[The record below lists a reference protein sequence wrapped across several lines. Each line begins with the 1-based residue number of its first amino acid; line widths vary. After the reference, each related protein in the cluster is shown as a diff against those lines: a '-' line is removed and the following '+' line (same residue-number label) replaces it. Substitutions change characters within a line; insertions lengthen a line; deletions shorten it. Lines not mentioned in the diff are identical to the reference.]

1 MNDCPSE
8 ARHPVDQP
16 QADWFIRAVG
26 EFKPGKAEIVKAL
39 LPTLPKSLQPEF
51 LLLIEKLDDLGSD
64 AISAD
69 MKIILINA
77 LNHTHDIRAL
87 RGDVRQLGEKNKALQ
102 DQLKLLIENHDG
114 ATKRTTESAA
124 NLYEAVSD
132 ENGPILS
139 SLTKVDH
146 NVCTKALIMNALRGD
161 IENLGARLYLME
173 HRNQRLPWIMA
184 AILVVSMII
193 IGCVS

>member
-1 MNDCPSE
+1 MTDRNSE
-8 ARHPVDQP
+8 ALQPVDQP
-16 QADWFIRAVG
+16 QADWFVRAVG

-51 LLLIEKLDDLGSD
+51 LLLVEKLDDLGSD

-77 LNHTHDIRAL
+77 LNHTHDIRSL
-87 RGDVRQLGEKNKALQ
+87 RGHVRQLGEEINALQ
-102 DQLKLLIENHDG
+102 EQLKMLIEIHDD
-114 ATKRTTESAA
+114 ASKRSTESAA

-139 SLTKVDH
+139 SMKKVDD
-146 NVCTKALIMNALRGD
+146 NVCTKALVINALRGD
-161 IENLGARLYLME
+161 IANLGARLELMQQ
-173 HRNQRLPWIMA
+173 RSQRLPWMIT

>member
-1 MNDCPSE
+1 MNDHPSE
-8 ARHPVDQP
+8 ARQPVDQP
-16 QADWFIRAVG
+16 KADWFVRAAG
-26 EFKPGKAEIVKAL
+26 EFRPGKAEIVKAL

-51 LLLIEKLDDLGSD
+51 LLLVEKLDDLGSD
-64 AISAD
+64 SISAD
-69 MKIILINA
+69 MTIILINA

-102 DQLKLLIENHDG
+102 EQLKLLIENHDG
-114 ATKRTTESAA
+114 ASKRSTESAA

-139 SLTKVDH
+139 SMKKVDH
-146 NVCTKALIMNALRGD
+146 NVCTKALVINALRGD
-161 IENLGARLYLME
+161 VANLGARLELME
-173 HRNQRLPWIMA
+173 QRSQRLPWMMA

>member
-1 MNDCPSE
+1 MNDRPSE
-8 ARHPVDQP
+8 ARQPADQP

-26 EFKPGKAEIVKAL
+26 EFRPGKAEIVKAL

-87 RGDVRQLGEKNKALQ
+87 RGDVRQLCEEIKAL
-102 DQLKLLIENHDG
+102 DVQLKLLIENHDG

-124 NLYEAVSD
+124 KFYEAVSD

-139 SLTKVDH
+139 SMKKLDH
-146 NVCTKALIMNALRGD
+146 NVCTKALVTNALRGD

-173 HRNQRLPWIMA
+173 QRSQRLPWMIA

-193 IGCVS
+193 IGCVH

>member
-1 MNDCPSE
+1 MNDRISE
-8 ARHPVDQP
+8 ARQTVDQP
-16 QADWFIRAVG
+16 KADWFIRAVG

-51 LLLIEKLDDLGSD
+51 LLLVENLDDLGSD

-77 LNHTHDIRAL
+77 LNHTHDSRAL
-87 RGDVRQLGEKNKALQ
+87 RGDVRQLREEVKALQ
-102 DQLKLLIENHDG
+102 EQLKLLIENHDG

-139 SLTKVDH
+139 SMKKVDN

-161 IENLGARLYLME
+161 IENLGARLNLME
-173 HRNQRLPWIMA
+173 QRSQRLPWMMA